1 MEIGTEIS
9 KKIRAAIKG
18 KLQELGA
25 YIDEELPD
33 YIMVMVANKKTSQQ
47 MGDDLSLFLGGNT
60 ISSQSDPAS
69 SQLQLDSISVSE
81 KTQSSSS
88 GGEKREDPAKALA
101 VSSSRSDRN
110 ETRVSSS
117 AQEH

>member
-47 MGDDLSLFLGGNT
+47 MADDLSLFLGNNT
-60 ISSQSDPAS
+60 MKFTSWLHGVLEKLRSVAAEPASLKQLQSDSATVS
-69 SQLQLDSISVSE
+69 GKRFLTALLQC
-81 KTQSSSS
+81 
-88 GGEKREDPAKALA
+88 
-101 VSSSRSDRN
+101 
-110 ETRVSSS
+110 
-117 AQEH
+117 